1 MERERAQGRATRPG
15 CLGTKEG
22 AQQGG
27 VGEAEPPSLLEVTPR
42 PGLEWTP
49 SALDLG
55 LSIHPFAHPLCW
67 ALCQGLE

>member
-42 PGLEWTP
+42 PGLACAQ
-49 SALDLG
+49 SVLYAG
-55 LSIHPFAHPLCW
+55 LSPHPFAHPLCW